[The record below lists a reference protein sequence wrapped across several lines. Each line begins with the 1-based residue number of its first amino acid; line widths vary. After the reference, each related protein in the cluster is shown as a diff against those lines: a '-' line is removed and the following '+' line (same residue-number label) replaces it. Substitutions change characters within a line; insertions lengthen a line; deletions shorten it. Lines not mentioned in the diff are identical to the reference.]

1 MKLEI
6 NNIITLKD
14 NKKYIIISDTTYEGI
29 RYFAL
34 VGVLEDESNINN
46 EYLIA
51 KEVIENDNI
60 FIEDVTDQNLI
71 DILIPLLEIKEV

>member
-6 NNIITLKD
+6 DSIITLND
-14 NKKYIIISDTTYEGI
+14 NKKYIIISETNYEGN

-34 VGVLEDESNINN
+34 AGVLEDESNINN

-51 KEVIENDNI
+51 KEMIEDGDTY
-60 FIEDVTDQNLI
+60 IEDVTDQNLI
-71 DILIPLLEIKEV
+71 DILVPILIKEED